1 MRTSIVVALTCL
13 FVVLGAMFFLMRE
26 NSFREPRQERRQA
39 FEADQNAPE
48 HAQLITALTRVSD
61 ETRDLRLQ
69 ITELSRLLRGLEGL
83 AASRAIGAGRDASGD
98 AAGAPLV
105 ERREPSGPTLRAR
118 VSEQPDPE
126 KRNRFD
132 ALAGQSPEQQSNR
145 ARSHWF
151 LTYAEVL
158 DRYGVPDWVTPE
170 ENGSVSIGYTLKAGT
185 ARFTF
190 RDGLVVGMQAP

>member
-98 AAGAPLV
+98 AAGA
-105 ERREPSGPTLRAR
+105 
-118 VSEQPDPE
+118 
-126 KRNRFD
+126 
-132 ALAGQSPEQQSNR
+132 
-145 ARSHWF
+145 
-151 LTYAEVL
+151 
-158 DRYGVPDWVTPE
+158 
-170 ENGSVSIGYTLKAGT
+170 
-185 ARFTF
+185 
-190 RDGLVVGMQAP
+190 